1 VATTVLSLVYRQPIA
16 FAVPSVGLIF
26 VKSLADALSF
36 EEILG
41 ATMIAGVVVMVLA
54 LSGVSTS
61 LDFRPYAVACRVSVQ
76 EEAGFRATG
85 VGHGGSEK

>member
-1 VATTVLSLVYRQPIA
+1 MPESYRS
-16 FAVPSVGLIF
+16 PSYAER
-26 VKSLADALSF
+26 SRTDLASSWQFRTASPYHITPDDRT
-36 EEILG
+36 ILDNSERP
-41 ATMIAGVVVMVLA
+41 A
-54 LSGVSTS
+54 S